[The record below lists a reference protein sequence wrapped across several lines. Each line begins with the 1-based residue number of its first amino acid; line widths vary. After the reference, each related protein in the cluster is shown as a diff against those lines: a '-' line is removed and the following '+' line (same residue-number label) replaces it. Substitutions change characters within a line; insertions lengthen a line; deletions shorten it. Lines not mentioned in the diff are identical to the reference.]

1 VWGWLLKGD
10 VMIESGLANRGSR
23 NILRLRGGACGREID
38 YCGEAWLAER
48 GDVGDGERVIQ
59 TLRRPGLSGL
69 LFAL

>member
-1 VWGWLLKGD
+1 
-10 VMIESGLANRGSR
+10 
-23 NILRLRGGACGREID
+23 LRGGACGREID